1 MQITAKKTTRDT
13 QHQRNDRKRARQDAG
28 TGLSLANEAIRKF
41 PKDPKRQMG
50 YFLYRADLN
59 AWTGRRRTVSEKTRQ
74 EMGDSLLRAI
84 GELRECRMPVRILT
98 DIGQPHAL
106 ALLQRWKQDGQSAA
120 TIQTKLSFLR
130 KFLTMIGKPHALPRG
145 GELYKLLEQKG
156 LDSEGLTRSKVLVDS
171 KTWEALGINPV
182 EIIRRIAEEDQ
193 LVAIQLEL
201 EWAFGLRVME
211 TLQIEPSVSDEGN
224 KLVVLKGTKGGRP
237 RAVDFDTDPATA
249 EWQRDVLERAKK
261 IAQRH
266 PKRRLALPNT
276 TLDQSRNRYYYVLR
290 QFGITQKELGVTSH
304 GLRHQFAARRF
315 EALAGLP
322 TMASGQAPMNAY
334 SSQSQAVELA
344 QLDVSQQLGHWRK
357 DVTSSYLGSVG
368 MLGRESQKRMRSW
381 LALVEGNPLV
391 VQALSQSGV
400 KEAWIG
406 GRAAMGLPLAPS
418 EKLTLVVRMD
428 LGPDTQGR
436 MDELASRLN
445 KRIARGVLLMLHIQ
459 PGVPADGLE
468 ILFREPAAGDKTMEA
483 VHVGA

>member
-1 MQITAKKTTRDT
+1 MENTARTPTQDT
-13 QHQRNDRKRARQDAG
+13 QRQRNDRKKARQDAG
-28 TGLSLANEAIRKF
+28 TGLAVAREAMRKF
-41 PKDPKRQMG
+41 PHDPKRQMAH
-50 YFLYRADLN
+50 FLARVDLN
-59 AWTGRRRTVSEKTRQ
+59 AWTGRRREVSEKTRH

-84 GELRECRMPVRILT
+84 REVRECRMPVRNLT
-98 DIGQPHAL
+98 DLGQPHAL
-106 ALLQRWKQDGQSAA
+106 ALLQRWKQAGQSAS

-130 KFLTMIGKPHALPRG
+130 KFLTLIGKPQAIPRG

-156 LDSEGLTRSKVLVDS
+156 VDTEGLTRSKVLVES
-171 KTWEALGINPV
+171 KTWESLGIDPG
-182 EIIRRIAEEDQ
+182 ELIRKVAEQDL

-201 EWAFGLRVME
+201 QWAFGLRVME
-211 TLQIEPSVSDEGN
+211 TLQIEPSVSDEGS
-224 KLVVLKGTKGGRP
+224 KLVVLRGAKGGRP
-237 RAVDFDTDPATA
+237 RTVDFDTDPAAA

-266 PKRRLALPNT
+266 PKRRLALPGL
-276 TLDQSRNRYYYVLR
+276 TLEQSRNRFYYVVR

-322 TMASGQAPMNAY
+322 TMASGQAPMAEY
-334 SSQSQAVELA
+334 RSKAQEVEQA

-381 LALVEGNPLV
+381 LELVEGNPLV
-391 VQALSQSGV
+391 VQALSQAGV

-428 LGPDTQGR
+428 RGPDTQER

-445 KRIARGVLLMLHIQ
+445 KRIARGVDLMLRSQ

-468 ILFREPAAGDKTMEA
+468 ILLRGSSSGEKTKEA